1 MRSRLS
7 RRDVEAFAAAVDG
20 NPPSGRAADPS
31 ERVRELVDIAARVRE
46 MPVRTARPEFVADLR
61 SQLMAAAADELP
73 SAAESAAPETAAAPH
88 HRAPA
93 QVRVRRRLTAAATA
107 FVVVG
112 GSFGLVAASAQSMPG
127 DMLYPVKR
135 GTERV
140 ELMLHE
146 GAGEGRALLDHAATR
161 LAEVEALANG
171 SNPDADDLIA
181 NTLADFTEE
190 ANAGGD
196 LLLDSYGQG
205 GSQEDIEDVRRFTA
219 DSAQRLQNLAYAMPR
234 AAATEYADAARA
246 VSGLDSTAVGVCP
259 TCGDGAP
266 PVNVDGELLNAVAY
280 VLDKSDPSSPTA
292 EASGQKHRE
301 IDGNS
306 LDTSREDVPRDADLP
321 LLPDDPLSGPSS
333 DDATSPSGGDDSHAD
348 GGPNSDGGIVDDLE
362 DTTEDLTGGGRK
374 PDESKPNDTKDGVG
388 GLLAPITD
396 PVNDLLKS
404 LNGL

>member
-20 NPPSGRAADPS
+20 TPSSGRDADAS

-46 MPVRTARPEFVADLR
+46 TSVQPARPEFVAALR
-61 SQLMAAAADELP
+61 TQLMAAAADELP
-73 SAAESAAPETAAAPH
+73 SVDESAPQNAVVRR

-107 FVVVG
+107 FVVAG
-112 GSFGLVAASAQSMPG
+112 GSFGLVAASAQAMPG

-135 GTERV
+135 ATERV
-140 ELMLHE
+140 ELVLHE

-171 SNPDADDLIA
+171 SNPDAEDLIA
-181 NTLADFTEE
+181 NTLADFTDE

-196 LLLDSYGQG
+196 LLLDAYGKS
-205 GSQEDIEDVRRFTA
+205 GSQDDIEDVRSFTA
-219 DSAQRLQNLAYAMPR
+219 DSAQRLQNLAEVMPR

-259 TCGDGAP
+259 ACGDGAP
-266 PVNVDGELLNAVAY
+266 PVNVDGELLDAVAY
-280 VLDKSDPSSPTA
+280 VLDKSDESTPTA
-292 EASGQKHRE
+292 EASGPNHRR

-306 LDTSREDVPRDADLP
+306 PDTSRQDVPRDGDLP

-333 DDATSPSGGDDSHAD
+333 DDVTSPSGRDDSSTD
-348 GGPNSDGGIVDDLE
+348 NGPTSDGGLVNDLK
-362 DTTEDLTGGGRK
+362 DTTDDLTGG
-374 PDESKPNDTKDGVG
+374 DSKPSDSKGDDTKGGVG